1 MSTLSPERWR
11 EISPQLDHA
20 LSLPEEERAAWLA
33 ALRAEHP
40 ETAHLLE
47 TLLAEHRAL
56 SKERFL
62 ERGPER
68 PRGEAGLPGQT
79 FGAYRLLSPIGQGGM
94 GSVWLAERSDGRFQR
109 RVAVKV
115 LRFAVSSQDAERFK
129 REGEILGRLADP
141 HIAELIDAGVTPTGE
156 PFLVIEHVEGEA
168 IDAYCDRHKLDVDAR
183 LHLFLDVLSA
193 VAEAHAHLI
202 VHRDIKP
209 PNVLVRED
217 GQVKLLD
224 FGIAKLLEDE
234 GASAAATQLTLEG
247 GVALTP
253 RFAAPEQVTG
263 GAVTTATDVYALGVL
278 LYLLLTGQHPAGP
291 GPHSPAG
298 LVKAI
303 TETEPLRPSD
313 TLSSAGAESMAEKR
327 SSTPDKLRRVL
338 RGDLDTIVAKALKK
352 HPRER
357 YGSVTALA
365 DDLRRYLKHEPIS
378 ARPDTAAYR
387 AAKFVRRNRPAVAL
401 VALAVAA
408 VIAGSAVAIY
418 QGRIAQRRFQDVR
431 KLAHTFVFD
440 LHDEIARLEGSTR
453 AREMIVRTGL
463 EYLDDLAR
471 NASGDLELQRE
482 IAAGYMKIG
491 DAEGFPTKPNL
502 GRIADALAGYRK
514 SGDIYEKIAAKNP
527 AYLPDLATFYLNYAG
542 LVRFTDDRKQA
553 RALSESAIQ
562 TFDRIRA
569 RQRLDGDLEVAY
581 TRAWC
586 RLGDLDEDMGHY
598 TQAWKEFAN
607 CGELARLRLARLRDQ
622 QALLEM
628 SLADERIGTAAGE
641 LGLFE
646 QALGALDED
655 ESLLGELLRAEP
667 RNPRFHRSQALVHSY
682 RLEIYYSDLKPN
694 LNDAARALE
703 SGRRYL
709 AAAEAMVRSDSSN
722 TSAQLSRAIAMYAV
736 SLPLR
741 EFDAIAALRM
751 AQDSV
756 RIFDGMVASQKPS
769 YLVLSRRVRALVRL
783 GQAQL
788 KAGRLAEARATAESA
803 LAAERPIAAEKGEG
817 WEEEKTMLAQALLLA
832 GKASAALGDSDHAEN
847 LLREARRIA
856 QEIAQSRELTSTI
869 PLANADQAL
878 GAFYARRHRTGEARA
893 CYQELIESWQL
904 FPQANEYVDRQKAES
919 RRLLASVR

>member
-1 MSTLSPERWR
+1 VSTLSPERWR

-183 LHLFLDVLSA
+183 IHLFLDVLSA

-234 GASAAATQLTLEG
+234 GASAAATRLTLEG

-291 GPHSPAG
+291 GPHSPAE

-303 TETEPLRPSD
+303 TETEPRRASEA
-313 TLSSAGAESMAEKR
+313 AGSGDAQGTAEKR
-327 SSTPDKLRRVL
+327 ALTPEKLGRQL

-352 HPRER
+352 RPRER
-357 YGSVTALA
+357 YASVTAFA
-365 DDLRRYLKHEPIS
+365 EDLRRYLRHEPIS
-378 ARPDTAAYR
+378 ARPDTIAYR
-387 AAKFVRRNRPAVAL
+387 AMKFVRRHRTPVALASLAFAAL
-401 VALAVAA
+401 VAGVTGTM
-408 VIAGSAVAIY
+408 I
-418 QGRIAQRRFQDVR
+418 QAQRARAQRDFAFRQLSRAEAINDLNEYVLSNAAPSG
-431 KLAHTFVFD
+431 KPFTVNDLLAGAERIIQRQHGDEATRVVLLVSVGQQYMVQEEYQKARGLLEQAYEISRSVSPVTTRARASCALGRALSRMGDAGRADTLFHEGLNEVSEDPLFVVERVNC
-440 LHDEIARLEGSTR
+440 LLRGSEIAFNTGRPVEGLARAQEAERLVGQSSFHSDALELDSLIVLAGAYNDAGRRGEANVAYQKAAARLEALGRDETQMSGTLFNNWGLMLMRAGRPRDAERALHRSIEISRDGQGENFITGTTLANYGTVLYQLHRLEAAADYAERAYAKAKDRGDTQSVSQAMLHR
-453 AREMIVRTGL
+453 ARIYRAEG
-463 EYLDDLAR
+463 DLAR
-471 NASGDLELQRE
+471 
-482 IAAGYMKIG
+482 
-491 DAEGFPTKPNL
+491 
-502 GRIADALAGYRK
+502 ADAMLAEVEPLLKRNLPAGH
-514 SGDIYEKIAAKNP
+514 IAFAV
-527 AYLPDLATFYLNYAG
+527 LA
-542 LVRFTDDRKQA
+542 
-553 RALSESAIQ
+553 
-562 TFDRIRA
+562 
-569 RQRLDGDLEVAY
+569 
-581 TRAWC
+581 
-586 RLGDLDEDMGHY
+586 
-598 TQAWKEFAN
+598 
-607 CGELARLRLARLRDQ
+607 
-622 QALLEM
+622 
-628 SLADERIGTAAGE
+628 
-641 LGLFE
+641 FE
-646 QALGALDED
+646 QALNAQAE
-655 ESLLGELLRAEP
+655 GELRKALSLADGSKQAMIALAGKGRAPADYQGRSLVACSGIEIQLGRAEDALSDA
-667 RNPRFHRSQALVHSY
+667 SQALALFQKAALPGGFSADVGHAY
-682 RLEIYYSDLKPN
+682 LLTGRALQAQGKHEE
-694 LNDAARALE
+694 ARAAF
-703 SGRRYL
+703 R
-709 AAAEAMVRSDSSN
+709 AAAENLEDALGPEHPDSQ
-722 TSAQLSRAIAMYAV
+722 T
-736 SLPLR
+736 
-741 EFDAIAALRM
+741 
-751 AQDSV
+751 
-756 RIFDGMVASQKPS
+756 
-769 YLVLSRRVRALVRL
+769 
-783 GQAQL
+783 
-788 KAGRLAEARATAESA
+788 ARQ
-803 LAAERPIAAEKGEG
+803 LAAPSG
-817 WEEEKTMLAQALLLA
+817 Q
-832 GKASAALGDSDHAEN
+832 
-847 LLREARRIA
+847 
-856 QEIAQSRELTSTI
+856 
-869 PLANADQAL
+869 
-878 GAFYARRHRTGEARA
+878 
-893 CYQELIESWQL
+893 
-904 FPQANEYVDRQKAES
+904 
-919 RRLLASVR
+919 